1 MRDPEHDSVSHARL
15 YILGAL
21 MIGAMLLILARLWQ
35 VQLQHGS
42 EHSRATMRQSVRPI
56 RLNAIRGRMY
66 AAGGEVLVDNR
77 ALFDA
82 VYHLAEMRQPG
93 KSSNTVRHILAQ
105 TRLLAARLG
114 RPLRLTEEEIK
125 RHLRV
130 LPALPLTVFSGLT
143 DREQAILAE
152 MTPPLAGLE
161 ISTRAERQ
169 YPRPG
174 VASHVL
180 GHTGRQ
186 QPESTAEMSQ
196 YLRFYARPELR
207 GWAGLERQYDAE
219 LAGVAGSRL
228 VRVSALGYVHDEIG
242 TAIPPQNG
250 YDLVL
255 TLDLRAQ
262 MAAERVLDAPEY
274 QGALVLV
281 EVNTGAV
288 LAMASVP
295 GFDLSRVD
303 SAQRDSAY
311 YSALLN
317 DKERKPL
324 LNRAMN
330 TYTPGSILKPLVALA
345 ALDAGVLQPEAIYDC
360 VGAYPLGP
368 GSSVRCWN
376 RTGHGPLDL
385 VRGIEGSCNPYF
397 IAAGMAAGLDRIGPM
412 LAGAGIG
419 VRPGLD
425 LPPQQPE
432 RAEFGIC
439 PSREYLLERSHG
451 RRKWIAADTA
461 FLSIGQGVIGI
472 TPMHAALYTAAI
484 ANGGSVYRPFL
495 VRSVRRA
502 DGREVRAAVPV
513 IDSRLPVQAEHL
525 ALVRQGMVEVVNGVK
540 GTGRNAHNSAISLA
554 GKTGTAEVEAGED
567 RHHDTWFIG
576 FGPLENPRYALA
588 VLVEHGESGGRTAA
602 LLAGRFF
609 EHWLGP
615 GRPDAEPDAE
625 PEGEPEG
632 E

>member
-1 MRDPEHDSVSHARL
+1 MTGTMVL
-15 YILGAL
+15 V
-21 MIGAMLLILARLWQ
+21 LARLWQ
-35 VQLQHGS
+35 VQLQQGT
-42 EHSRATMRQSVRPI
+42 ELSRVTVRQSVRPI
-56 RLNAIRGRMY
+56 RLNAVRGRIF
-66 AAGGEVLVDNR
+66 AAGGEVLVENR

-93 KSSNTVRHILAQ
+93 KSSNTVRYLLEQ
-105 TRLLAARLG
+105 TALLARQLG
-114 RPLRLTEEEIK
+114 RPLTLTEEEIR

-130 LPALPLTVFSGLT
+130 WPALPMTVFAGL
-143 DREQAILAE
+143 DEREQAILAE
-152 MTPPLAGLE
+152 LMPPLPGLE

-262 MAAERVLDAPEY
+262 MAAERVLDAPGYE
-274 QGALVLV
+274 GALVLV
-281 EVNTGAV
+281 EVDTGAV

-303 SAQRDSAY
+303 SAERESTY
-311 YSALLN
+311 YKELST
-317 DKERKPL
+317 DKEHKPL

-345 ALDAGVLQPEAIYDC
+345 ALDAGALDPAALYDC
-360 VGAYPLGP
+360 VGAYQLGP
-368 GSSVRCWN
+368 EAYIRCWN

-385 VRGIEGSCNPYF
+385 VRAIEGSCNPYF
-397 IAAGMAAGLDRIGPM
+397 IAAGMAAGLDRIGPV

-425 LPPQQPE
+425 LPPQQPV

-439 PSREYLLERSHG
+439 PSREDLLERSHG

-472 TPMHAALYTAAI
+472 TPMHAALYAAAI

-495 VRSVRRA
+495 VRSVRRE

-513 IDSRLPVQAEHL
+513 IDSRLPVLAEHL
-525 ALVRQGMVEVVNGVK
+525 ELVRQGMYEVVNSAK
-540 GTGRNAHNSAISLA
+540 GTGRNAHNSVISLA
-554 GKTGTAEVEAGED
+554 GKTGTAEVDAGED

-576 FGPLENPRYALA
+576 FGPVEKPRYALA
-588 VLVEHGESGGRTAA
+588 ILVEHGESGGRTAA

-615 GRPDAEPDAE
+615 GPGRPPTAALP
-625 PEGEPEG
+625 
-632 E
+632 

>member
-1 MRDPEHDSVSHARL
+1 MRDTDHDDTIPHSRL
-15 YILGAL
+15 YILGVL
-21 MIGAMLLILARLWQ
+21 MIGAMVLVLARLWQ
-35 VQLQHGS
+35 VQLRHGT
-42 EHSRATMRQSVRPI
+42 EHSRATVRQSVRPI
-56 RLNAIRGRMY
+56 RLNAVRGRIF

-77 ALFDA
+77 ARYDA

-93 KSSNTVRHILAQ
+93 KSSNTVRYLLNQ
-105 TRLLAARLG
+105 TALLAGRLG
-114 RPLRLTEEEIK
+114 RPMVLTEEEIQ

-130 LPALPLTVFSGLT
+130 LPALPMTVFAGL
-143 DREQAILAE
+143 DEREQAILAE
-152 MTPPLAGLE
+152 LMPPLPGLE
-161 ISTRAERQ
+161 ISTRAERE

-186 QPESTAEMSQ
+186 QPETTAEMSQ

-242 TAIPPQNG
+242 TAIPSQNG

-262 MAAERVLDAPEY
+262 MAAERVLDAPGYE
-274 QGALVLV
+274 GALVLV
-281 EVNTGAV
+281 AVDTGAV

-311 YSALLN
+311 YSSLLG
-317 DKERKPL
+317 DKEHKPL

-330 TYTPGSILKPLVALA
+330 TYTPGSILKPLIALA
-345 ALDAGVLQPEAIYDC
+345 ALDAGVLQPEALYDC
-360 VGAYPLGP
+360 VGAFQLGP
-368 GSSVRCWN
+368 EAYVRCWN

-385 VRGIEGSCNPYF
+385 VHAIEGSCNPYF
-397 IAAGMAAGLDRIGPM
+397 IAAGMAAGLDRIEPM

-432 RAEFGIC
+432 RAECGIC
-439 PSREYLLERSHG
+439 PSRDYLLERSHG

-472 TPMHAALYTAAI
+472 TPMHAALYVAAI

-513 IDSRLPVQAEHL
+513 IDSRLPVQAEPL
-525 ALVRQGMVEVVNGVK
+525 ELVRQGMYEVVNGSK
-540 GTGRNAHNSAISLA
+540 GTGRNAHNSVISLA

-576 FGPLENPRYALA
+576 FGPVEDPRYALA

-615 GRPDAEPDAE
+615 GRA
-625 PEGEPEG
+625 PEAP
-632 E
+632 